1 MTLSNYDLLQ
11 SKGILDICR
20 NTVAD
25 EEAINEWVQSQ
36 SQDLFFDAPTHMK
49 QTWGVNYN
57 LFNKLGTGQFG
68 SVYRIEDTKVTQTDS
83 LDRVKV
89 IKFISIIDIM
99 LDETIDAVKEAR
111 VLSKL
116 NCPYIITFYD
126 SFIEDSMFC
135 IVTEYCEGGDLA
147 MFIKRKQQSQ
157 KKIDTATV
165 LDWFVQLTIALKYIH
180 QRKII
185 HRDLKTRNVFLRR
198 NRVKL
203 GDFGISR
210 MMKSYNEYAN
220 TFAGTPYYMSPEV
233 LKQEGYNF
241 KSDIWSLGCIFYEL
255 LMLDRPYTGRSI
267 MALLYR
273 IVEEEPPQLP
283 DNFSFEIRNLSKK
296 MLEKD
301 PKLRP
306 TAHEIL
312 QMSFFRTHIES
323 MRGKSL
329 LQRNIS
335 YYTTDNVKKPYLFTQ
350 LSSPANLSFEESKI
364 NQATPGVFTFTTVD
378 TDPIPHILTP
388 KERMLSRKRER
399 ADGDAIERRELAQAQ
414 FKENVRLFENEKRKS
429 TTNPTWLSSPKNTF
443 DNNYFPSYLLNQS
456 TSYTNN
462 VDTLTLDPTNP
473 DTDMSTLNATS
484 PYIPDDPV
492 LAETHYLQDEDFEEY
507 SENEMDCISSDAE
520 EHINSEDEYEC
531 MLYYLE
537 NALRDDCEMSY
548 EEENLLS
555 LSQQTVT
562 LENRV
567 RMLRNECLSTLGAE
581 LFNDVYKFLKVARF
595 GLDVNGNG
603 RMEDEGLVQMQLSK
617 VTDNRN
623 GCFLVDQLVFFERQ
637 IF

>member
-1 MTLSNYDLLQ
+1 MTLANYEMIH

-25 EEAINEWVQSQ
+25 EEAINAWIQSQ
-36 SQDLFFDAPTHMK
+36 CQDLFLDAPTHMK
-49 QTWGVNYN
+49 QIWGVKYN
-57 LFNKLGTGQFG
+57 LLNKLGAGQFG
-68 SVYRIEDTKVTQTDS
+68 SVYRIEDTKGTPTDTS
-83 LDRVKV
+83 ERVKV
-89 IKFISIIDIM
+89 IKFISIDDIM

-116 NCPYIITFYD
+116 NCPYIISFYD
-126 SFIEDSMFC
+126 SFVEDSMFC

-147 MFIKRKQQSQ
+147 MFIKQKQQVQ
-157 KKIDTATV
+157 QTIDTVTV

-198 NRVKL
+198 NKVKL
-203 GDFGISR
+203 GDFGVSR
-210 MMKSYNEYAN
+210 MMRSYNEYAN

-255 LMLDRPYTGRSI
+255 LMLERPYTGRSI

-283 DNFSFEIRNLSKK
+283 EIFSIEIRNLSMK

-323 MRGKSL
+323 MREKSV

-335 YYTTDNVKKPYLFTQ
+335 YNATGSVKKPYFFTQ
-350 LSSPANLSFEESKI
+350 LSSPAIISSEDRKLD
-364 NQATPGVFTFTTVD
+364 QASSDVFTFTAVD
-378 TDPIPHILTP
+378 TNPTPHTLTP
-388 KERMLSRKRER
+388 REKMMSRKRER
-399 ADGDAIERRELAQAQ
+399 ADADAIEKRKLAEAQ
-414 FKENVRLFENEKRKS
+414 FKENLILFEKEKLKS
-429 TTNPTWLSSPKNTF
+429 TANPSWLSSREQTF
-443 DNNYFPSYLLNQS
+443 DSNYFPSFILKQS
-456 TSYTNN
+456 ICHRNDTY
-462 VDTLTLDPTNP
+462 TLTLEPNKHQ
-473 DTDMSTLNATS
+473 TDANSLNS
-484 PYIPDDPV
+484 SIPYIPDDPV
-492 LAETHYLQDEDFEEY
+492 IAESHYLQDEDFEEY
-507 SENEMDCISSDAE
+507 SENEMDYISSDTE
-520 EHINSEDEYEC
+520 EHITSEDEYEC

-537 NALRDDCEMSY
+537 NALRDDCETSY
-548 EEENLLS
+548 EEDNLLS
-555 LSQQTVT
+555 ISQQAVT
-562 LENRV
+562 LQDRV
-567 RMLRNECLSTLGAE
+567 RMLRNECLSTLGTE
-581 LFNDVYKFLKVARF
+581 LFSLVYGFLKVARF
-595 GLDVNGNG
+595 GLDLNGNG
-603 RMEDEGLVQMQLSK
+603 KMEDEGLVQIQLSK
-617 VTDNRN
+617 MTNNRN

>member
-1 MTLSNYDLLQ
+1 MTLSNYDMLH

-36 SQDLFFDAPTHMK
+36 SQDLFFDFPAHMK

-57 LFNKLGTGQFG
+57 LLNKLGTGQFG
-68 SVYRIEDTKVTQTDS
+68 SVYRIEDTKETIAGS
-83 LDRVKV
+83 SDRVKV
-89 IKFISIIDIM
+89 IKFISIDDIM

-116 NCPYIITFYD
+116 NCPYIIYFYD

-147 MFIKRKQQSQ
+147 MFIKQKQQSQ
-157 KKIDTATV
+157 QKIDTVIV

-198 NRVKL
+198 NKVKL

-210 MMKSYNEYAN
+210 MMKSFNEYAN

-255 LMLDRPYTGRSI
+255 LMLERPYSGRSI
-267 MALLYR
+267 MALLYK
-273 IVEEEPPQLP
+273 IVEEEPPQLSEI
-283 DNFSFEIRNLSKK
+283 FSSEVRNLSKK

-306 TAHEIL
+306 TAHDIL
-312 QMSFFRTHIES
+312 QMSFFRIHIES
-323 MRGKSL
+323 MRGNSL
-329 LQRNIS
+329 LKRNIS
-335 YYTTDNVKKPYLFTQ
+335 QYTTCSTKKPYLFTQ
-350 LSSPANLSFEESKI
+350 LSSPANLSSEEAKI
-364 NQATPGVFTFTTVD
+364 EQTTPGVFTFTSVD
-378 TDPIPHILTP
+378 TDPITFTPTP
-388 KERMLSRKRER
+388 KEKMMSQKRER
-399 ADGDAIERRELAQAQ
+399 ADADTIEKCKLAEAQ
-414 FKENVRLFENEKRKS
+414 FKENLRLFEKEKCKT
-429 TTNPTWLSSPKNTF
+429 TTNPSWMSSSDMTSDNT
-443 DNNYFPSYLLNQS
+443 YFHSFLLNQ
-456 TSYTNN
+456 TNCHTNN
-462 VDTLTLDPTNP
+462 TYTLTLEHSNP
-473 DTDMSTLNATS
+473 QTPAGSFNSAT

-492 LAETHYLQDEDFEEY
+492 LAESHYLQDEDFEEY
-507 SENEMDCISSDAE
+507 SENEMDCISSGTE

-537 NALRDDCEMSY
+537 NALQDDCEMSY
-548 EEENLLS
+548 EEEHLLS
-555 LSQQTVT
+555 VSQQTVT
-562 LENRV
+562 LQDRV
-567 RMLRNECLSTLGAE
+567 KMLRNECLSTLGAE
-581 LFNDVYKFLKVARF
+581 LFNVVYEFLKVARF

-603 RMEDEGLVQMQLSK
+603 RMEDEGLVQIQLSK
-617 VTDNRN
+617 ITNKRN